1 MCGIFGCV
9 GNNNVSSF
17 LIDGLK
23 RLEYR
28 GYDSAGLCIQ
38 KSDSSFEILKSSN
51 SNYPVAVLEKLV
63 NSSKISG
70 NLGIGHTR
78 WATHGVVNNEN
89 THPHLSFTKS
99 VSLVHNGIV
108 ENYDDLKKFLLR
120 NNVPIQSQT
129 DSEIIA
135 HLIDLKLNCKL
146 DIEKALLSTLKMLEG
161 INSVALMSKTFPD
174 KIYAFSSDSSGG
186 LIIGENKYNKFIS
199 SDSYALESFSDFI
212 NFTDKDELIVISRN
226 SVKIIND
233 LNSSRIPKKINVSK
247 KPEVQKDLNGNY
259 ETNFILEKEIFE
271 QNTIL
276 SNLINKRIF
285 QNIEDKFP
293 EINKHKLLNSRK
305 FIFSGM
311 GSSYNAAH
319 YGSLLFEEI
328 LNIESKLEFSS
339 ELKNKKIIDPKG
351 TTLFAITQSGETA
364 DTIEAIKN
372 CKNQGV
378 NVIAIVEEA
387 NSKAAKIS
395 DSYLL
400 LETGKEISVAATKTF
415 SSTLI
420 ICLSLC
426 IQIANLLNI
435 NSNEIVKLLKAFATL
450 NENISKVLA
459 CCDYNY
465 QDVSEYIL
473 NSKNV
478 FLIGKNLTY
487 PIVREGSLKFQEIS
501 KINSNAF
508 VEGELKHGPNAL
520 LERKSLVFS
529 VIGPDDNIKKSINT
543 LREINSRHADIITI
557 SFCANDEI
565 AELSKYNFL
574 IESDNPYLFPIL
586 AVLPLQ
592 KLSFLSAVKSGL
604 DPDRPKNLAKTV
616 TVE

>member
-9 GNNNVSSF
+9 GNNNVSSL

-146 DIEKALLSTLKMLEG
+146 NIEKALLSTLKMLEG

-247 KPEVQKDLNGNY
+247 KPEVQKDLNGN
-259 ETNFILEKEIFE
+259 F
-271 QNTIL
+271 
-276 SNLINKRIF
+276 
-285 QNIEDKFP
+285 
-293 EINKHKLLNSRK
+293 
-305 FIFSGM
+305 
-311 GSSYNAAH
+311 
-319 YGSLLFEEI
+319 
-328 LNIESKLEFSS
+328 
-339 ELKNKKIIDPKG
+339 
-351 TTLFAITQSGETA
+351 
-364 DTIEAIKN
+364 
-372 CKNQGV
+372 
-378 NVIAIVEEA
+378 
-387 NSKAAKIS
+387 
-395 DSYLL
+395 
-400 LETGKEISVAATKTF
+400 
-415 SSTLI
+415 
-420 ICLSLC
+420 
-426 IQIANLLNI
+426 
-435 NSNEIVKLLKAFATL
+435 
-450 NENISKVLA
+450 
-459 CCDYNY
+459 
-465 QDVSEYIL
+465 
-473 NSKNV
+473 
-478 FLIGKNLTY
+478 
-487 PIVREGSLKFQEIS
+487 
-501 KINSNAF
+501 
-508 VEGELKHGPNAL
+508 
-520 LERKSLVFS
+520 
-529 VIGPDDNIKKSINT
+529 
-543 LREINSRHADIITI
+543 
-557 SFCANDEI
+557 
-565 AELSKYNFL
+565 
-574 IESDNPYLFPIL
+574 
-586 AVLPLQ
+586 
-592 KLSFLSAVKSGL
+592 
-604 DPDRPKNLAKTV
+604 
-616 TVE
+616 